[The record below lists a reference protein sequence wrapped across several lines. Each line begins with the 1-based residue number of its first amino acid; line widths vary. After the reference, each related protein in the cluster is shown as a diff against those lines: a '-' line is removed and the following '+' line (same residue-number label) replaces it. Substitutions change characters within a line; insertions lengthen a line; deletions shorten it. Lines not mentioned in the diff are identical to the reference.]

1 MQVSEIAE
9 MDVVKSRKG
18 CGVAV
23 VTDGDLKCPLCATT
37 AACSLQQFT
46 SSPANARRSF
56 PSPRKRQTPGSN
68 GGAHSEYG
76 LAVEARGISL
86 GRATVRVHGT
96 LEVSFGREVSA
107 RSRQERSQVEGAAG
121 KVDGDGSNRP
131 QLPADRAVSR

>member
-1 MQVSEIAE
+1 MSSLCDHGSLLSAAVHF
-9 MDVVKSRKG
+9 KSRER
-18 CGVAV
+18 ASF
-23 VTDGDLKCPLCATT
+23 LP
-37 AACSLQQFT
+37 FT
-46 SSPANARRSF
+46 QENAKL
-56 PSPRKRQTPGSN
+56 PEAI

-131 QLPADRAVSR
+131 QLLADRAVGR